1 MEMSQFTDYSLRV
14 LIYSG
19 LEAERLVSVRSISE
33 AFNISQNHLV
43 KVVHKLSQLGYL
55 DTFKGRGGGFR
66 LALAPADIGIGE
78 LVRKTERF
86 AIVECLSPG
95 GGSCCIAGFCQLK
108 GALAKAQQAFLGVL
122 DGYSLSDFLKPK
134 SSLREALSIV
144 S

>member
-1 MEMSQFTDYSLRV
+1 MEMSQFTDYSLRA

-19 LEAERLVSVRSISE
+19 LEPERLVSVRSISE

-66 LALAPADIGIGE
+66 LAMEPADINIGE

-95 GGSCCIAGFCQLK
+95 GGSCCITGFCQLK

-122 DGYSLSDFLKPK
+122 DGYTLSDFLKPK
-134 SSLREALSIV
+134 SSLREALSLV